1 MFISCYMIH
10 ENVKNNV
17 SWRGLSVT
25 KQKNWTIY
33 GESNVARFSL
43 YTHTNRN
50 KGERQECVRNR
61 QEYQHLVF

>member
-1 MFISCYMIH
+1 MLAEEVYQWQS
-10 ENVKNNV
+10 K
-17 SWRGLSVT
+17 
-25 KQKNWTIY
+25 KNWTIY

-61 QEYQHLVF
+61 QEYKHLVF